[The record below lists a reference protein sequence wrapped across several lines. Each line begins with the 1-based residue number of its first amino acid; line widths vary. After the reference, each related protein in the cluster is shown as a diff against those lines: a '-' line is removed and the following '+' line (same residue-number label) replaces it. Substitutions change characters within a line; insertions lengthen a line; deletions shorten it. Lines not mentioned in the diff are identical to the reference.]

1 MRELRYALKQT
12 LPVLCGYMV
21 LGIAYGLSMHE
32 AGYAWYWSML
42 ISITVFAGSA
52 QFALIGMLGGNIL
65 SAAVTVLSINSRM
78 LFYGIS
84 LIEHFRPLNKGSRFY
99 AIFSLSDET
108 YSLLCGN
115 KTPEQLN
122 DKRVVL
128 LMGLLDQSYWV
139 LGSLIGGLLGQALPF
154 STAGVDFAMT
164 ALFTVI
170 LVEQWLS
177 AKSKLPALI
186 GLFFA
191 LVSLLLFG
199 PQKFLLPALIAIVL
213 SLFALRSQITGK
225 EEATK

>member
-1 MRELRYALKQT
+1 MQELRYALKQT

-32 AGYAWYWSML
+32 AGYAWYWSTL

-84 LIEHFRPLNKGSRFY
+84 LIERFRPLNQGSRFY

-108 YSLLCGN
+108 YSLLCGG
-115 KTPEQLN
+115 KTPEHLS
-122 DKRVVL
+122 DKKVVL
-128 LMGLLDQSYWV
+128 LTGLLDQSYWV

-170 LVEQWLS
+170 FVEQWLNT
-177 AKSKLPALI
+177 KSKLPALI

-191 LVSLLLFG
+191 LLSLFIFG

-213 SLFALRSQITGK
+213 TLFLLRSQITGK
-225 EEATK
+225 EETAK

>member
-32 AGYAWYWSML
+32 AGYAWYWSAL

-52 QFALIGMLGGNIL
+52 QFALIGLLGGNIL

-84 LIEHFRPLNKGSRFY
+84 LIERFRPLNKSSRFY

-108 YSLLCGN
+108 YSLLCGG
-115 KTPEQLN
+115 KTPEHLN
-122 DKRVVL
+122 DKKVVL
-128 LMGLLDQSYWV
+128 LTGLLDQLYWV

-154 STAGVDFAMT
+154 SMAGVDFAMT

-170 LVEQWLS
+170 FVEQWLN

-213 SLFALRSQITGK
+213 TLFLLRSQITGK
-225 EEATK
+225 EEAAQ